1 MHIDKNI
8 LDFYQSSGLYDRII
22 LRKSNIENKLTL
34 INLKTKIASLASF
47 YNKNKNQAVFS
58 DGNENSKIMIIGDMP
73 GVSDEIKK
81 KPFSGDAGE
90 LLDKM
95 LLAIN
100 LDRNKVYLTNIINY
114 RLEDNKKP
122 SEKDIQKFLPLI
134 IDHISI
140 INPKIVLL
148 MGAVTSQALIG
159 KENSISKIRGKW
171 FNLKIKNKFINFMPT
186 LHPVFLMRQ
195 SEQKKLAWEDLK
207 RFYNKLFSEKLC

>member
-95 LLAIN
+95 
-100 LDRNKVYLTNIINY
+100 
-114 RLEDNKKP
+114 
-122 SEKDIQKFLPLI
+122 FLFTV
-134 IDHISI
+134 D
-140 INPKIVLL
+140 
-148 MGAVTSQALIG
+148 
-159 KENSISKIRGKW
+159 
-171 FNLKIKNKFINFMPT
+171 
-186 LHPVFLMRQ
+186 
-195 SEQKKLAWEDLK
+195 
-207 RFYNKLFSEKLC
+207 

>member
-8 LDFYQSSGLYDRII
+8 LDFYQSSGLYDRVI

-122 SEKDIQKFLPLI
+122 SEKDIQKF
-134 IDHISI
+134 
-140 INPKIVLL
+140 
-148 MGAVTSQALIG
+148 
-159 KENSISKIRGKW
+159 
-171 FNLKIKNKFINFMPT
+171 
-186 LHPVFLMRQ
+186 
-195 SEQKKLAWEDLK
+195 
-207 RFYNKLFSEKLC
+207 

>member
-1 MHIDKNI
+1 MHINKNI
-8 LDFYQSSGLYDRII
+8 FDLYQSSGLYDRVI
-22 LRKSNIENKLTL
+22 LSKSNIENKLTL

-81 KPFSGDAGE
+81 KPFSADAGE

-122 SEKDIQKFLPLI
+122 KV
-134 IDHISI
+134 
-140 INPKIVLL
+140 VLL
-148 MGAVTSQALIG
+148 MGAVTSKELIG

-195 SEQKKLAWEDLK
+195 SKQKKLAWEDLK
-207 RFYNKLFSEKLC
+207 RFYNKLVSEKLC